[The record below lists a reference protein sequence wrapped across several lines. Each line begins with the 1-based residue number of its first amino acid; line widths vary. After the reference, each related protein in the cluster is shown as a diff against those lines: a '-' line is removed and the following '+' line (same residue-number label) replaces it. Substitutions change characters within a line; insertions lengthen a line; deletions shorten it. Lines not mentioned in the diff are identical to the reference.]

1 VRPSLTVTNARHYH
15 ALVMPAGLKRYQQ
28 SPQLHYVTFNCHQH
42 APLLATSAARELVE
56 RTLER
61 VRSWYGFYVN
71 AYVVMPDHVH
81 VLMSEPDRASLA
93 VAIQMWKQIVSR
105 REHGQRSPIAAP
117 GKQQAMPFWQA
128 RYYDFNVWSEKK
140 LYEKTNCIHQNPV
153 RRGLVARAE
162 DWKWSSFRHIASGE
176 AGIVEV
182 ESQWTARKGSRWV

>member
-1 VRPSLTVTNARHYH
+1 
-15 ALVMPAGLKRYQQ
+15 MPAGLKRYQQ
-28 SPQLHYVTFNCHQH
+28 SLQLHYVAFNCHQQ

-93 VAIQMWKQIVSR
+93 AAIQMWKLIVSR
-105 REHGQRSPIAAP
+105 REHGQHSPIAAA

-128 RYYDFNVWSEKK
+128 RCYYDFNVWSERK
-140 LYEKTNCIHQNPV
+140 LYEKMNYIHQKPV

-176 AGIVEV
+176 DGIVEV
-182 ESQWTARKGSRWV
+182 EQVGMTPHIKKHVEQPVPPFAGRQHE